1 MSRNFWSRLAG
12 LAFVFFIAFS
22 AVAGIQ
28 YWFVGREQRETARR
42 QLQDSAA
49 LVREDIAFTPSW
61 NLVGYRRTTSEGA
74 ADSILILSGGG
85 TIIDAS
91 GYAPGMTGR
100 ISIPFR
106 TDSDRPFHF
115 TSDVGEEWLLYV
127 KKLMDGRVIL
137 GARVDGLPADVESR
151 IETNATRFGASV
163 AEALRVKERSIDELF
178 DYAIIDANGGLPE
191 TNSAIPLITNAPKIP
206 ATPAFD
212 PVQSIDGALYSV
224 LEDPVFD
231 KSGRSVGVVRV
242 FKDITDEQKVL
253 HETAIFN
260 VVVAFMLSLAAA
272 IPVGIYLSR
281 SQTDLL
287 PDRPQRN
294 WAARSQANSWSM
306 N

>member
-127 KKLMDGRVIL
+127 KKLMDGTVIL
-137 GARVDGLPADVESR
+137 GARERPQHDEPARERCEIRIGCVMNSDQIEAQARSR
-151 IETNATRFGASV
+151 
-163 AEALRVKERSIDELF
+163 EL
-178 DYAIIDANGGLPE
+178 
-191 TNSAIPLITNAPKIP
+191 
-206 ATPAFD
+206 
-212 PVQSIDGALYSV
+212 SV
-224 LEDPVFD
+224 L
-231 KSGRSVGVVRV
+231 VRV
-242 FKDITDEQKVL
+242 TTK
-253 HETAIFN
+253 
-260 VVVAFMLSLAAA
+260 S
-272 IPVGIYLSR
+272 
-281 SQTDLL
+281 
-287 PDRPQRN
+287 
-294 WAARSQANSWSM
+294 
-306 N
+306 